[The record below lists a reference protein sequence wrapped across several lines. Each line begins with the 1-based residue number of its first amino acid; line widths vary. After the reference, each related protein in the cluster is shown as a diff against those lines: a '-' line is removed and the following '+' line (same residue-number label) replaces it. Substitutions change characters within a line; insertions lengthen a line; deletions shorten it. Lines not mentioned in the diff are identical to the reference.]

1 MSGLTGP
8 GTWLGVT
15 RGGRL
20 AVLTN
25 YREESSAAAMSVRSR
40 GAVVTAFLTA
50 APSATD
56 EWVRTARASSELA
69 GAGGFSMLCGTLR
82 PGHGPGANLEPLAVV
97 SNRPARR
104 PADPADGTAN
114 GDDDDGDDD
123 AGLERTVHWVA
134 GRKGETG
141 GLSNSLWDR
150 PWPKVELG
158 EQLLADAVARAVARP
173 GGTPEPELVELC
185 FGVLSHDTLPRFS
198 GSDTYRRELDA
209 LRSSIFIPPFAVASE
224 PAVQLPSTPSP
235 AHTSGPGQQQSPL
248 ADAATSPM
256 EDADMSDGE
265 RERWR
270 HSPRLYATA
279 QQTVILVDA
288 RGRLKYVERTL
299 YDREARPLA
308 TARDVTVEFAIEGWP
323 AAS

>member
-1 MSGLTGP
+1 M
-8 GTWLGVT
+8 GVT

-25 YREESSAAAMSVRSR
+25 YHEESSAAAAMSVRSR

-50 APSATD
+50 APSTTA
-56 EWVRTARASSELA
+56 EWVRTARASGELA
-69 GAGGFSMLCGTLR
+69 GAGGFLMLCGTLR
-82 PGHGPGANLEPLAVV
+82 PGRGPGANLEPLAVV

-104 PADPADGTAN
+104 PADPADGTAS
-114 GDDDDGDDD
+114 DDD

-134 GRKGETG
+134 ASEGETG

-158 EQLLADAVARAVARP
+158 EQLLAGAVARAVARP
-173 GGTPEPELVELC
+173 GGTPESELVELC

-209 LRSSIFIPPFAVASE
+209 LRLSIFIPPFAAAPE
-224 PAVQLPSTPSP
+224 PAAQPPATPGP
-235 AHTSGPGQQQSPL
+235 AHPSGPGQQQQQQQSPL

-279 QQTVILVDA
+279 QQTVVLVDA